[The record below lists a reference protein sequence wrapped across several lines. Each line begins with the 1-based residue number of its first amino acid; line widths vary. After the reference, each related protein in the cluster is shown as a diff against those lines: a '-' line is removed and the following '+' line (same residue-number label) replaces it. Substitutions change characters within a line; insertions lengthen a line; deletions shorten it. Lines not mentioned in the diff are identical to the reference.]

1 MIILFSDGDDTIS
14 VTSLK
19 VALGAIL
26 ASEAQVYAVDNGVA
40 GPSNGTAILQE
51 IASDSG
57 GRYFRLS
64 DGAVK
69 VFNSVIDDLHSAR
82 VVTYAL
88 PLAATDFHSIRIL
101 PTHNLKLQFRCRSG
115 YYKSASAP

>member
-1 MIILFSDGDDTIS
+1 VIILFSDGDDTIS

-19 VALGAIL
+19 EALGAIQD
-26 ASEAQVYAVDNGVA
+26 SEAQVYTVDNGVA
-40 GPSNGTAILQE
+40 GPSNGAAILQE
-51 IASDSG
+51 IATDSG
-57 GRYFRLS
+57 GRYLRLS
-64 DGAVK
+64 DGAVN

-101 PTHNLKLQFRCRSG
+101 PTHNLKFQFRCRSG
-115 YYKSASAP
+115 YYKSAPAP